1 LQIVALGAYGL
12 AAGIHLF
19 ACASRDRLKLRRVSK
34 CFLMP
39 LLAMCYILF
48 AKSFSSLVLAA
59 ILSGFVGDVVL
70 LLRPRRFA
78 FPAGITA
85 FAFGHAFYIASFWG
99 NLASTPA
106 WYAFVSLGILCV
118 ASASVLMHY
127 IWKGMPK
134 KLRPP
139 SFLYMLMIGSMAS
152 SALLFALYGVSELRW
167 LAAVGGLLFVLSD
180 TTLSIDAFHHPVRHR
195 NVIVMTTYLLAQSLI
210 VTALALI

>member
-1 LQIVALGAYGL
+1 
-12 AAGIHLF
+12 
-19 ACASRDRLKLRRVSK
+19 
-34 CFLMP
+34 
-39 LLAMCYILF
+39 
-48 AKSFSSLVLAA
+48 
-59 ILSGFVGDVVL
+59 
-70 LLRPRRFA
+70 
-78 FPAGITA
+78 
-85 FAFGHAFYIASFWG
+85 
-99 NLASTPA
+99 
-106 WYAFVSLGILCV
+106 
-118 ASASVLMHY
+118 MHY